1 MQRAWTCHLLILL
14 SLLPLCSFSQ
24 TPKRLGLNFPF
35 RSPDVGSIQ
44 YFLNLLQEAH
54 PSYMRQM
61 TFADIAWQQV
71 EPSNNAW
78 SFSRPDS
85 CIKNTLNIAP
95 IPTLYGIT
103 AGENDVVGL
112 QVPWR
117 ACSTAGCGWSA
128 ARDSVDSRDYVQTTV
143 QRYKS
148 YTPYWEISNE
158 MNTKMKRPLGLP
170 LIDFVAFMK
179 MNYRW
184 IKNTDSQA
192 QVLLPGLLGTC
203 GFPFSSS
210 CSWLRDYLSAGGGS
224 TFDIMNYHDYNAWW
238 TLPAHY
244 DSVIASLQKFNLAGR
259 PIWVTECS
267 ISSDASTS
275 LTPSYASEDEQAAD
289 VWRRS
294 ACLFGKGAQV
304 FIWHTLYSSGPGSEW
319 RHFGILDATGKRKKS
334 FYSYKL
340 LEEKIEGFQSAKFL
354 SAGVTSDNNSSGG
367 SGTWIVEFSWQDGTK
382 RWVLWC
388 PEGTSYTLNGLS
400 RSQVLVTNVVPISI
414 TLDGKAA
421 TTTSAALAVTGGSVK
436 LNVTAKPILV
446 EEVKGATAISPEHA
460 LAAVQDMTLLQ
471 NYPNPFNSQTMIV
484 FELAQPQAV
493 QLDLYDVLGRPQK
506 QLLNTVMT
514 SGKHSLPF
522 AADGLA
528 SGEYWLQL
536 RSAGLHKT
544 IKMCV
549 IN

>member
-1 MQRAWTCHLLILL
+1 MQRKRTWHMMALLTLL
-14 SLLPLCSFSQ
+14 SVCSFSQ

-44 YFLNLLQEAH
+44 YFLNLMQDAH

-61 TFADIAWQQV
+61 TFADVAWQQV
-71 EPSNNAW
+71 EPGNNAW
-78 SFSRPDS
+78 SFSQPDS
-85 CIKNTLNIAP
+85 CIKNALNMVP

-117 ACSTAGCGWSA
+117 ACSTAGCGWTA
-128 ARDSVDSRDYVQTTV
+128 ARDSLDSRDYVQTTV

-170 LIDFVAFMK
+170 LVDFVAFMK

-184 IKNTDSQA
+184 IKSIDNKA

-203 GFPFSSS
+203 GFPFTSS
-210 CSWLRDYLSAGGGS
+210 CGWLRDYLQAGGSS

-244 DSVIASLQKFNLAGR
+244 DSVVASLKKYGQSDR

-267 ISSDASTS
+267 ISSDPGTS

-289 VWRRS
+289 VWRRP
-294 ACLFGKGAQV
+294 ACLFAKGAQV

-319 RHFGILDATGKRKKS
+319 RHFGILDPLGKRKKS
-334 FYSYKL
+334 FYSFRL
-340 LEEKIEGFQSAKFL
+340 LEEKIEGFQSAKYL
-354 SAGVTSDNNSSGG
+354 SSGVTTDNNTSGG
-367 SGTWIVEFSWQDGTK
+367 SGTWVVELSWPDGTR
-382 RWVLWC
+382 RWILWC
-388 PEGTSYTLNGLS
+388 PEGSAFTLSGLN
-400 RSQVLVTNVVPISI
+400 RSQVLVTNVVPVSI
-414 TLDGKAA
+414 TTDGKAA
-421 TTTSAALAVTGGSVK
+421 TVTSTTLAVSGGSVK
-436 LNVTAKPILV
+436 LNLTAKPILV
-446 EEVKGATAISPEHA
+446 EEVAGSTAVEQETSF
-460 LAAVQDMTLLQ
+460 AAVQDPALLQ
-471 NYPNPFNSQTMIV
+471 NHPNPFNSQTMIV
-484 FELAQPQAV
+484 FELPHTQTV

-506 QLLNTVMT
+506 NLLNLVMR
-514 SGKHSLPF
+514 SGRHRIPF
-522 AADGLA
+522 SADGLA
-528 SGEYWLQL
+528 SGEYWLLL
-536 RSAGLHKT
+536 RSDGLHKT

-549 IN
+549 IK